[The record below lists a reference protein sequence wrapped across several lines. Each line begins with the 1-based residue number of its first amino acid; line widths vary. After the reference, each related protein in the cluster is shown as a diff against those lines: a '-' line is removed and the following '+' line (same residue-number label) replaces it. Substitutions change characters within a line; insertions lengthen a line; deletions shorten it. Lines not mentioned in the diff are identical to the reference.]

1 MEVRTL
7 ALIVLLLAGAPALFW
22 LWSPNVPPSPSSRA
36 VPDPK
41 SAEPRS
47 PTAPRHPA
55 IAALRT
61 ETEVA
66 SSPRSNTRPD
76 TPVAPD
82 PDGHDHAPDDSFASE
97 RAWYAAQ
104 PLSPVPHAIARGWG
118 AAPESQRRGV
128 VGLYVI
134 VDPDLPTRDLE
145 QLARDIYAYHA
156 SASELTVRILDSEE
170 AATYDRHVDGG
181 ERLHRHIVAMVRR
194 NLHLQVDSIEV
205 RGEPIDP

>member
-1 MEVRTL
+1 M
-7 ALIVLLLAGAPALFW
+7 
-22 LWSPNVPPSPSSRA
+22 
-36 VPDPK
+36 

-55 IAALRT
+55 IAALRA

-66 SSPRSNTRPD
+66 SSPRSDPRPD

-82 PDGHDHAPDDSFASE
+82 PDGHDHEHDHAPDDSFASE
-97 RAWYAAQ
+97 RAWYAAH

-118 AAPESQRRGV
+118 AAPESRRRGV

-134 VDPDLPTRDLE
+134 VDPDLSTRDLE

-181 ERLHRHIVAMVRR
+181 ERLHRRIVAMVRR
-194 NLHLQVDSIEV
+194 NLQLEVDSIEV